1 MNQSPRI
8 RKGKCMFCG
17 VEVNILQVYN
27 RHLSEYEDV
36 SIPIC
41 RTCAMIKE
49 IEESEKRCT
58 DN

>member
-1 MNQSPRI
+1 MNQGYRY
-8 RKGKCMFCG
+8 RKGKCIVCDS
-17 VEVNILQVYN
+17 EVNILQKYN
-27 RHLSEYEDV
+27 RHLSEYVDV
-36 SIPIC
+36 SVPIC

>member
-1 MNQSPRI
+1 MNQGYRY
-8 RKGKCMFCG
+8 RKGNCMFCG
-17 VEVNILQVYN
+17 VEVDIVQRYN
-27 RHLSEYEDV
+27 THLSEYEDV

-41 RTCAMIKE
+41 HTCAMIKE